1 MRTAVARELDHSI
14 ASATVELLLPL
25 VSYLCSC
32 PVRDHDM
39 DKLSL
44 SACSRI
50 HQHTSCLLIIR
61 CARSVTQA
69 DGTNTSTHVN
79 RVWHLASGDIMILLH
94 AWSMALILF
103 QVQKNAVCNSKMHSR
118 GTAKSR
124 GIAFENKNKKN
135 DQTHRHASHSAH
147 HPVNSLGLHKI
158 RSINIDPCWLKD
170 LKITF
175 TSSKNPH
182 LTSWF
187 RN

>member
-25 VSYLCSC
+25 VSYVCSC

-103 QVQKNAVCNSKMHSR
+103 QVQKNAICN
-118 GTAKSR
+118 TLTLKSR
-124 GIAFENKNKKN
+124 GIAFERKKRS
-135 DQTHRHASHSAH
+135 DTQACQSFCPPIQSF
-147 HPVNSLGLHKI
+147 SILGLV
-158 RSINIDPCWLKD
+158 
-170 LKITF
+170 
-175 TSSKNPH
+175 
-182 LTSWF
+182 
-187 RN
+187 

>member
-69 DGTNTSTHVN
+69 EGTNTSTHVN

-124 GIAFENKNKKN
+124 GIAFENKNKKMIRRTDMPVILPIIQSILLASIKS
-135 DQTHRHASHSAH
+135 DQST
-147 HPVNSLGLHKI
+147 
-158 RSINIDPCWLKD
+158 
-170 LKITF
+170 
-175 TSSKNPH
+175 
-182 LTSWF
+182 LTRVGS
-187 RN
+187 RT

>member
-25 VSYLCSC
+25 VSYVCSC

-94 AWSMALILF
+94 AWSMALISF
-103 QVQKNAVCNSKMHSR
+103 QVQKNAICN
-118 GTAKSR
+118 TLTLKSR
-124 GIAFENKNKKN
+124 GIAFEKKK
-135 DQTHRHASHSAH
+135 DQTQGTPVILPPFSHS
-147 HPVNSLGLHKI
+147 I
-158 RSINIDPCWLKD
+158 Y
-170 LKITF
+170 
-175 TSSKNPH
+175 
-182 LTSWF
+182 
-187 RN
+187 